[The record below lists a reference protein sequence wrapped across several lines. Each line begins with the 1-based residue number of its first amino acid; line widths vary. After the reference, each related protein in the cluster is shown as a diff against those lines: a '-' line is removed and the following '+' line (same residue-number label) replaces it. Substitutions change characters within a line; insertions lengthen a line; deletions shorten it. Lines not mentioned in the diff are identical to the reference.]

1 MLRFH
6 TKCTFYPLGRGG
18 GGGGGGNKKNLQ
30 GGGPPPGGTP
40 VTLLPFFTKKVTP
53 LVYHLL
59 TNATPS
65 TNLVYNFVSLLTAVN
80 ELSFKKESHTQIER
94 FLD

>member
-1 MLRFH
+1 MHFLSV
-6 TKCTFYPLGRGG
+6 GG
-18 GGGGGGNKKNLQ
+18 GGAGILNKFSY
-30 GGGPPPGGTP
+30 GEAPPRGLTRY
-40 VTLLPFFTKKVTP
+40 PFAILHEKVTP

-80 ELSFKKESHTQIER
+80 ELSFKKESNTQIER